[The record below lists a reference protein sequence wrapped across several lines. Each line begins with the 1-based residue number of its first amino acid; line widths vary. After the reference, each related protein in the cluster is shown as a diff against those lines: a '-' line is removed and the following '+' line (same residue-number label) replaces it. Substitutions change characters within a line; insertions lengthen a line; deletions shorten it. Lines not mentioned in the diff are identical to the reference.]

1 MNWKNWITFPRFLL
15 LVVFIAQWHI
25 LAVRFDGES
34 WKDAIPKGGDAHGY
48 YMYLPNTFI
57 ENEYPYSPWKASQ
70 PDSGYVTV
78 NRYFIGTSVA
88 QLPFFLVSDLLV
100 QQFRFE
106 ERTGYSAWYIAAIC
120 ISGLFYLLIGL
131 ISLHK
136 LLLRFGFSE
145 IVSVLALI
153 TLCFATNLYYYAF
166 QEPGM
171 SHLYSFGCI
180 AWFLLILHQ
189 QVEVFKAKRLIL
201 LVFLLSLIVFIRPVN
216 ALFLLA
222 VIPFAGS
229 LESLNRIIGKLL
241 EHWKVLLV
249 SLVIPVAFILIQSLY
264 YFAQTHQWW
273 IYSYGNEGF
282 DFLNPQWVNL
292 LFSYRK
298 GWLVYTPVFILLIPA
313 IYCFYKQFGR
323 FSTISFTL
331 IFILFIYITASWWC
345 WWYGGS
351 YGSRP
356 FVDLLP
362 LCAIAI
368 ASIYRLVLKATWKK
382 YLVGSFVGLCIFLNL
397 FQVWQYIH
405 SILPF
410 DEMDSIKYKK
420 IFLQNGN
427 DFIYLFEKDE
437 VWIRENFPHPEPV
450 WTSPQLL
457 NKQAGASQKVFL
469 GKDSLIE
476 LIDISV
482 PPEIFTQGEIRMMRI
497 DFQVRMSELHKKA
510 ALISELGSCDYPVF
524 WNKKLLIAKVEQP
537 NRWETTSFLF
547 PIHEFPG
554 LWPEINLSL
563 FQPKNAT
570 VEIRNL
576 KIQFL
581 RNKSS

>member
-15 LVVFIAQWHI
+15 LVLFIAQWHI
-25 LAVRFDGES
+25 LAVRLDGES
-34 WKDAIPKGGDAHGY
+34 WKDAIPYGGDAHGY

-57 ENEYPYSPWKASQ
+57 ENDYPYSPWKPNQ

-78 NRYFIGTSVA
+78 NRYFIGTAVA
-88 QLPFFLVSDLLV
+88 QLPFFLASDLLV

-120 ISGLFYLLIGL
+120 ISGLFYFAIGL
-131 ISLHK
+131 ISLRK
-136 LLLRFGFSE
+136 LLLRLGFSE
-145 IVSVLALI
+145 IVGVLTLI
-153 TLCFATNLYYYAF
+153 TLCFATNLYYYAL

-171 SHLYSFGCI
+171 SHIYSFGFI
-180 AWFLLILHQ
+180 SWFLLVLHQ
-189 QVEVFKAKRLIL
+189 QVEKFSSKRLIL

-229 LESLNRIIGKLL
+229 LETLKSSIGKLL
-241 EHWKVLLV
+241 QHWKVLLV
-249 SLVIPVAFILIQSLY
+249 SLAIPAAFISVQSLY

-313 IYCFYKQFGR
+313 IYLFYKQFGR
-323 FSTISFTL
+323 FSTVSLVF
-331 IFILFIYITASWWC
+331 IFVLFIYVTSSWWC

-351 YGSRP
+351 FGSRP
-356 FVDLLP
+356 FVDLMP
-362 LCAIAI
+362 LCALPI
-368 ASIYRLVLKATWKK
+368 ASLYSHVSIVRWKK
-382 YLVGSFVGLCIFLNL
+382 YLACSFVGLCIFLNL
-397 FQVWQYIH
+397 FQVWQYVH

-420 IFLQNGN
+420 IFLRNGN

-437 VWIRENFPHPEPV
+437 VWIRESFPHPKPI
-450 WTSPQLL
+450 WTSPLL
-457 NKQAGASQKVFL
+457 LKQQAGVSQIVFN
-469 GKDSLIE
+469 GKDSLFE

-482 PPEIFTQGEIRMMRI
+482 PPEIFAQGEIRMMRI
-497 DFQVRMSELHKKA
+497 EFQLRMSELDQKA
-510 ALISELGSCDYPVF
+510 ALVSELGSCDYPVF
-524 WNKKLLIAKVEQP
+524 WNKKLLIAKVEQA
-537 NRWETTSFLF
+537 NRWETASFLF
-547 PIHEFPG
+547 PIQEFPG
-554 LWPEINLSL
+554 FWPEINLSI

-570 VEIRNL
+570 VEVRNL

-581 RNKSS
+581 GNKSS

>member
-1 MNWKNWITFPRFLL
+1 MVL
-15 LVVFIAQWHI
+15 FIAQWHI
-25 LAVRFDGES
+25 LAVRLDGES
-34 WKDAIPKGGDAHGY
+34 WKDVIPTGGDAHGY

-57 ENEYPYSPWKASQ
+57 ENDYLYSPWKSNQ
-70 PDSGYVTV
+70 PDSGYSTV
-78 NRYFIGTSVA
+78 NRYFIGTAVA

-106 ERTGYSAWYIAAIC
+106 ERTGYSSWYITAIC
-120 ISGLFYLLIGL
+120 ISGLFYLAVGL

-136 LLLRFGFSE
+136 LLHRLGFSE
-145 IVSVLALI
+145 AVSVMVLI
-153 TLCFATNLYYYAF
+153 TLCFATNLYYYAL

-171 SHLYSFGCI
+171 SHIYSFGFI
-180 AWFLLILHQ
+180 SWFLLVLHQ
-189 QVEVFKAKRLIL
+189 QLEIFNSKRLVT
-201 LVFLLSLIVFIRPVN
+201 LVFLLSLIAFIRPVN

-222 VIPFAGS
+222 VIPFSGS
-229 LESLNRIIGKLL
+229 WEKLKVFIFKHIK
-241 EHWKVLLV
+241 HWKVLLI
-249 SLVIPVAFILIQSLY
+249 SLVIPAVFITVQSLY

-273 IYSYGNEGF
+273 LYSYGNEGF
-282 DFLNPQWVNL
+282 DFLNPQLGNL
-292 LFSYRK
+292 LFSFRK
-298 GWLVYTPVFILLIPA
+298 GWLIYTPVLVLLIPA
-313 IYCFYKQFGR
+313 ILSFYKQFGR
-323 FSTISFTL
+323 FYSVSLSFILT
-331 IFILFIYITASWWC
+331 LFIYVTASWWC

-351 YGSRP
+351 FGSRP

-362 LCAIAI
+362 LCALPM
-368 ASIYRLVLKATWKK
+368 ASLYKHVSFVALRK
-382 YLVGSFVGLCIFLNL
+382 YLVFSFVGLCVFLNL
-397 FQVWQYIH
+397 FQTWQYVH

-437 VWIRENFPHPEPV
+437 VWIRENFPHPQSM

-457 NKQAGASQKVFL
+457 KQQAGVSQNVFH

-482 PPEIFTQGEIRMMRI
+482 PPEIFAQGEIRMMRI
-497 DFQVRMSELHKKA
+497 DFQVRMSELHTKA

-537 NRWETTSFLF
+537 NRWETTSLLF
-547 PIHEFPG
+547 PIREFPG